1 MTELRF
7 RRDDKFHGH
16 SPLGEIIDFGSSPP
30 AIPFSPLQ
38 TLLTM
43 RDAQRRHRLKPGK
56 SFFLLFLFVFV
67 GGAGPAPVSPSQD
80 LSSLPG
86 EIREERLI
94 PIGEIVEEA
103 IRAGKTPGAAVLI
116 GHRGRIVYR
125 QAFGDRALEPNR
137 LPMLIDT
144 IFDLSSL
151 TKVIATAP
159 AVMQLVEKGKIRL
172 QEPVASYWPEFK
184 AHGKDLITVHQLLT
198 HYSGLREG
206 LGLQP
211 KWSGYASALG
221 KIAAEKPASVPG
233 TQFLYSDLNF
243 IVLGELVSR
252 VSGQPLDVYCAE
264 NLYAPLGMK
273 DTGFR
278 PPESRHSRLAHTQYK
293 KRETAKKIWAEVHDM
308 TAFLMGGVAGHAGLF
323 STVDDLAIFAQ
334 TFLDGGA
341 AKGARILSP
350 LSVQKMTTPQNP
362 PNKTVLRGLGWDID
376 SPIFSIRGELLPV
389 GSYGHA
395 GFTGTS
401 IWIDP
406 VSQTFIILLTN
417 RVHPG
422 GQGDVVSLRSQIATC
437 VAAALSPGA
446 AAQILSSGRSLTGHH
461 ELQKSFTGQG
471 LRNGRVQ
478 TGIDVLSANQFA
490 PLAKKRVGLITNHSG
505 LDSKGRRTIDLF
517 FKSSKVKLVSIF
529 APEHGPAGLADAK
542 IPSSADPAT
551 GLPIHSL
558 YGESKRPTE
567 KALADLDAL
576 VFDIQDVGA
585 RFYTYLT
592 TLGYALESAAE
603 KGKDFYV
610 LDRPN
615 PITGLS
621 VQGPVLDARLRSFAG
636 YFPMPVRYGMTIGE
650 AARMFNAENKIG
662 ANLHVVKMQGYQRAD
677 WFDETGLMWVNP
689 SPNLRTL
696 AQATLY
702 PGVAMVEGANVSVG
716 RGTGT
721 PFELIGAPWIDSRDL
736 AAYLNKRRVQGVRF
750 VPVQFSPAGHQYEN
764 QTCQGVQ
771 VVLLD
776 RQALDSPA
784 MGVEIAGA
792 LFQLYPKYFQIDK
805 TIHSIGSPEVLKALK
820 EGKDPQWVF
829 LRWQTP
835 LQEFIELRSKY
846 LLY

>member
-1 MTELRF
+1 
-7 RRDDKFHGH
+7 
-16 SPLGEIIDFGSSPP
+16 
-30 AIPFSPLQ
+30 
-38 TLLTM
+38 M
-43 RDAQRRHRLKPGK
+43 RIAQRRHELKPGK
-56 SFFLLFLFVFV
+56 SFLFLFLFVLL
-67 GGAGPAPVSPSQD
+67 GGRDPASVSPAQAP
-80 LSSLPG
+80 LFRPG

-103 IRAGKTPGAAVLI
+103 IRAGKTPGAVVLV

-125 QAFGDRALEPNR
+125 QAFGDRALEPSR

-198 HYSGLREG
+198 HYSGLPAGFGRE
-206 LGLQP
+206 P
-211 KWSGYASALG
+211 KWSGYPSALK
-221 KIAAEKPASVPG
+221 KIAAENLASIPG

-252 VSGQPLDVYCAE
+252 ISGRPLDVYCAE
-264 NLYAPLGMK
+264 NLYAPLGMR

-293 KRETAKKIWAEVHDM
+293 KREKGKKLWGEVHDL

-334 TFLDGGA
+334 ALLDGGA
-341 AKGARILSP
+341 AGETRILSP

-376 SPIFSIRGELLPV
+376 SPIFSSRGELLPV

-395 GFTGTS
+395 GYTGTS

-406 VSQTFIILLTN
+406 VSQTYILLLTN

-422 GQGDVVSLRSQIATC
+422 GQGDVVSLRSQIASC
-437 VAAALSPGA
+437 VAAALSPGDA
-446 AAQILSSGRSLTGHH
+446 VQILSSGRSLTGRH

-478 TGIDVLSANQFA
+478 TGIDVLVADHFA
-490 PLAKKRVGLITNHSG
+490 PLARKRVGLITNHSG
-505 LDSKGRRTIDLF
+505 LDSKGRRTIDLL
-517 FKSSKVKLVSIF
+517 FKSSKVKLLSVF
-529 APEHGPAGLADAK
+529 APEHGPAGLADTK
-542 IPSSADPAT
+542 VSSSTDPAT

-592 TLGYALESAAE
+592 TLGYALEAAAE
-603 KGKDFYV
+603 KGKEIYV

-615 PITGLS
+615 PITGLA
-621 VQGPVLDARLRSFAG
+621 VQGPVLDPRLKSFAG

-650 AARMFNAENKIG
+650 AARMFNAENRIG
-662 ANLHVVKMQGYQRAD
+662 AILHVVKMQGYQRAD

-702 PGVAMVEGANVSVG
+702 PGVALVEGANVSVG

-721 PFELIGAPWIDSRDL
+721 PFELVGAPWVHARDL
-736 AAYLNKRRVQGVRF
+736 ASYLNKRRIQGVRF

-792 LFQLYPKYFQIDK
+792 LFQLYPKTFHLDK
-805 TIHSIGSPEVLKALK
+805 TLHSLGSPEVLKSLK
-820 EGKDPQWVF
+820 EGKDPQWIF
-829 LRWQTP
+829 LRWQAP
-835 LQEFIELRSKY
+835 LQEFCELRAKY

>member
-1 MTELRF
+1 MIRQKLF
-7 RRDDKFHGH
+7 L
-16 SPLGEIIDFGSSPP
+16 PLILLALLWGIGPTPASPP
-30 AIPFSPLQ
+30 
-38 TLLTM
+38 
-43 RDAQRRHRLKPGK
+43 
-56 SFFLLFLFVFV
+56 
-67 GGAGPAPVSPSQD
+67 QD
-80 LSSLPG
+80 LPSLTG

-103 IRAGKTPGAAVLI
+103 IRTGKTPGAVVLV

-125 QAFGDRALEPNR
+125 QALGYRALEPSR
-137 LPMLIDT
+137 LPMLVDT

-159 AVMQLVEKGKIRL
+159 AIMQLVEKGKIRL
-172 QEPVASYWPEFK
+172 QEPVANYWPEFK
-184 AHGKDLITVHQLLT
+184 THGKDLITVHQLLT
-198 HYSGLREG
+198 HYSGLPAG
-206 LGLQP
+206 FGLQP
-211 KWSGYASALG
+211 KWSGSSSALK
-221 KIAAEKPASVPG
+221 KIAAENLASIPG

-252 VSGQPLDVYCAE
+252 ISGKSLDVYCAE

-278 PPESRHSRLAHTQYK
+278 PSESRHSRLAHTQYK
-293 KRETAKKIWAEVHDM
+293 KKEPGKKLWAEVHDM

-376 SPIFSIRGELLPV
+376 SPIFSSRGELFPV

-395 GFTGTS
+395 GYTGTS

-406 VSQTFIILLTN
+406 VSQTYILLLTN

-422 GQGDVVSLRSQIATC
+422 GQGDVVSLRSQIASC
-437 VAAALSPGA
+437 VAAALGPEE
-446 AAQILSSGRSLTGHH
+446 AAQLLSSGRSLTGHN
-461 ELQKSFTGQG
+461 ELQRSFTGQG

-478 TGIDVLSANQFA
+478 TGIDVLAESQFS

-517 FKSSKVKLVSIF
+517 FKSPKVKLVSIF

-542 IPSSADPAT
+542 VPSSKDPAT
-551 GLPIHSL
+551 GLPVHSL
-558 YGESKRPTE
+558 YGESRRPTE

-576 VFDIQDVGA
+576 VFDIQDVGT

-592 TLGYALESAAE
+592 TLGYALETAAE

-615 PITGLS
+615 PITGVS
-621 VQGPVLDARLRSFAG
+621 VQGPVLDVQLRSFTG

-650 AARMFNAENKIG
+650 AARMFNGENKIG
-662 ANLHVVKMQGYQRAD
+662 ANLHVVKMQGYQRSD
-677 WFDETGLMWVNP
+677 WFDETGLLWINP

-702 PGVAMVEGANVSVG
+702 PGVAIVEGANVSVG

-721 PFELIGAPWIDSRDL
+721 PFELIGAPWINARDL
-736 AAYLNKRRVQGVRF
+736 ASYLNKRRIQGVRF
-750 VPVQFSPAGHQYEN
+750 VPVEFTPAGHQYEN
-764 QTCQGVQ
+764 QACQGIQ

-792 LFQLYPKYFQIDK
+792 LFQLYPKNFQIDK
-805 TIHSIGSPEVLKALK
+805 TLHSIGSPEVLKALR
-820 EGKDPQWVF
+820 EGKDPQWIF
-829 LRWQTP
+829 LLWQPP
-835 LQEFIELRSKY
+835 LQEFMELRAKY

>member
-1 MTELRF
+1 MRLTQKR
-7 RRDDKFHGH
+7 HG
-16 SPLGEIIDFGSSPP
+16 
-30 AIPFSPLQ
+30 
-38 TLLTM
+38 
-43 RDAQRRHRLKPGK
+43 LKPRNP
-56 SFFLLFLFVFV
+56 FLLFFVFAIFW
-67 GGAGPAPVSPSQD
+67 GAGFAFASPTQDLASPSK
-80 LSSLPG
+80 

-94 PIGEIVEEA
+94 PIAEIVEEA
-103 IRAGKTPGAAVLI
+103 IRAGKTPGAVVLV

-125 QAFGDRALEPNR
+125 QAFGHRALEPNK
-137 LPMLIDT
+137 LPMTIDT

-172 QEPVASYWPEFK
+172 QDPVGNYWSEFK

-198 HYSGLREG
+198 HYSGLRAG
-206 LGLQP
+206 LNLQP
-211 KWSGYASALG
+211 KWTGYSSAME
-221 KIAAEKPASVPG
+221 KIAAEKLASIPG

-243 IVLGELVSR
+243 MILGELVSR
-252 VSGQPLDVYCAE
+252 VSGQPFDAYCAQH
-264 NLYAPLGMK
+264 LYTPLGMK

-278 PPESRHSRLAHTQYK
+278 PAESQHPRLAHTQYK
-293 KRETAKKIWAEVHDM
+293 KRNSGKKLWGEVHDT

-323 STVDDLAIFAQ
+323 STGDDLAIFAQ
-334 TFLDGGA
+334 AFLDGGTA
-341 AKGARILSP
+341 NGARILSP
-350 LSVQKMTTPQNP
+350 LSVRKMTTPQNP

-376 SPIFSIRGELLPV
+376 SPFFSSRGELLPV
-389 GSYGHA
+389 GSFGHA
-395 GFTGTS
+395 GYSGTS

-406 VSQTFIILLTN
+406 ASQTYIILLTN

-422 GQGDVVSLRSQIATC
+422 DKGDVVSLRSQIASC
-437 VAAALSPGA
+437 VAAALSSGD
-446 AAQILSSGRSLTGHH
+446 AAQILSSGRSLTGRH
-461 ELQKSFTGQG
+461 ELLKSFTGQG

-478 TGIDVLSANQFA
+478 TGIDVWVANQFA
-490 PLAKKRVGLITNHSG
+490 PLAKRRVGLITNHSG
-505 LDSKGRRTIDLF
+505 LDSKGRRTIDLL
-517 FKSSKVKLVSIF
+517 FKAPKVKLVSIF
-529 APEHGPAGLADAK
+529 TPEHGPAGLADEK
-542 IPSSADPAT
+542 IASSADSVT

-558 YGESKRPTE
+558 YGETKRPTE
-567 KALADLDAL
+567 KALEGLDIL

-603 KGKDFYV
+603 NGKDFYV

-615 PITGLS
+615 PITGLA
-621 VQGPVLDARLRSFAG
+621 VQGPVLEKELRSFTG
-636 YFPMPVRYGMTIGE
+636 YFPMPIRYGMTIGE
-650 AARMFNAENKIG
+650 LARMFNVENKIG
-662 ANLHVVKMQGYQRAD
+662 ANLHVVKMQDYQRSD
-677 WFDETGLMWVNP
+677 WFDETGLVWINP

-696 AQATLY
+696 TQATLY

-721 PFELIGAPWIDSRDL
+721 PFELIGAPWVEARDL
-736 AAYLNKRRVQGVRF
+736 ASYLNKRRIQGVRF
-750 VPVQFSPAGHQYEN
+750 VPVSFVPISHRYEN

-784 MGVEIAGA
+784 LGVEIASA
-792 LFQLYPKYFQIDK
+792 FFNLYPKIFQIDK
-805 TIHSIGSPEVLKALK
+805 TLHSIGSPEVLKAIK
-820 EGKDPQWVF
+820 EGKDPQWIF

-835 LQEFIELRSKY
+835 LEEFNELRSKY

>member
-1 MTELRF
+1 
-7 RRDDKFHGH
+7 
-16 SPLGEIIDFGSSPP
+16 
-30 AIPFSPLQ
+30 
-38 TLLTM
+38 
-43 RDAQRRHRLKPGK
+43 
-56 SFFLLFLFVFV
+56 
-67 GGAGPAPVSPSQD
+67 
-80 LSSLPG
+80 
-86 EIREERLI
+86 LI
-94 PIGEIVEEA
+94 PIAEIVEEA
-103 IRAGKTPGAAVLI
+103 IRSDKTPGAVVLV
-116 GHRGRIVYR
+116 GHRGRVVYR
-125 QAFGDRALEPNR
+125 QAFGSRTLEPNK
-137 LPMLIDT
+137 LPMTIDT

-151 TKVIATAP
+151 TKVVATAP
-159 AVMQLVEKGKIRL
+159 AVIQLVEKGKIRL
-172 QEPVASYWPEFK
+172 QDPVVNYWPEFK

-198 HYSGLREG
+198 HYSGLRAG
-206 LGLQP
+206 MDLQS
-211 KWSGYASALG
+211 KGSGYSSAMTQ
-221 KIAAEKPASVPG
+221 IAAERLASIPG

-243 IVLGELVSR
+243 IILGELVSR

-264 NLYAPLGMK
+264 NIFTPLGMK

-278 PPESRHSRLAHTQYK
+278 PGESRPSRLAHTQYK
-293 KRETAKKIWAEVHDM
+293 KRETGKKLWGEVHDL

-323 STVDDLAIFAQ
+323 STGDDLAVFAQ
-334 TFLDGGA
+334 VFLDGGA
-341 AKGARILSP
+341 AKEARILSP
-350 LSVQKMTTPQNP
+350 LSVRKMTTPQNP
-362 PNKTVLRGLGWDID
+362 PDKTVLRGLGWDID
-376 SPIFSIRGELLPV
+376 SPIFSSRGELLPI

-395 GFTGTS
+395 GYTGTS

-406 VSQTFIILLTN
+406 VSQTYIILLTN

-422 GQGDVVSLRSQIATC
+422 GQGDVVSLRSQVASC
-437 VAAALSPGA
+437 VAAALGPDDTA
-446 AAQILSSGRSLTGHH
+446 RILSSGRSLTGRH
-461 ELQKSFTGQG
+461 ELLKSFTGQG

-478 TGIDVLSANQFA
+478 TGSDVLAANQFA

-505 LDSKGRRTIDLF
+505 LDSKGRRTIDLL
-517 FKSSKVKLVSIF
+517 FKAPKVKLVSIF
-529 APEHGPAGLADAK
+529 TPEHGPAGLADTK
-542 IPSSADPAT
+542 VPSSTDSAT

-650 AARMFNAENKIG
+650 AAQMFNAENKIG
-662 ANLHVVKMQGYQRAD
+662 ANLHVLKMQGYQRAD

-721 PFELIGAPWIDSRDL
+721 PFELVGAPWIDSRDL
-736 AAYLNKRRVQGVRF
+736 AGYLNKRRIQGVRF
-750 VPVQFSPAGHQYEN
+750 VPVQFAPAGHQYEN
-764 QTCQGVQ
+764 RTCQGVQ
-771 VVLLD
+771 IVLLD

-792 LFQLYPKYFQIDK
+792 LFQLYPKNFQIDK

-820 EGKDPQWVF
+820 EGKDPQWIF
-829 LRWQTP
+829 LRWQSS